1 MDWRKLFR
9 VRKQKP
15 SEDEGDVAVA
25 DTQPPHDE
33 AAEAAQRAV
42 DVARDQAQADQPKS
56 LAEVAQ
62 RAQAA
67 RKAEQ
72 TKVKE
77 EAAKKAEPSTDF
89 QRVRG
94 PETLKAFSR
103 FSDAIPYTAYDAAHG
118 LFYVEGDEA
127 GTVEGIGFCLEMRP
141 QLGASEEMADYMT
154 SLFLTSAPPG
164 TGITIQIFG
173 TPDLNEFFQ
182 IYEDITVKPEQY
194 RDPAK
199 RSQVALLNAIATKR
213 IEYMRKGSTKGIF
226 RDMNFRMRDFRAN
239 CSAVVPVP
247 KVRGKFQKV
256 DDFMESTDFE
266 SFMATVELM
275 RETYIS
281 TLKSY
286 HLYLKTWGPDDL
298 INWCSTILNMQKTLD
313 GDIPSLNYDDGREIR
328 QQVIAGDTKLKETE
342 FGIELDDGKAEPIQI
357 RGMSVR
363 SYPKAF
369 CLNQMSEL
377 LGSPQNPTLSYPCP
391 FLITTGVQILD
402 YDAEKNRTIMKS
414 ARATQSSSSQMA
426 RFQPDIQDR
435 KWDWDI
441 ALDAFNEGKG
451 TIKLF
456 HQILLFAKEDEI
468 AKAEQAARAI
478 WRSVGFDIT
487 VDRKMQKQALLSS
500 LPMMFGPLMQRD
512 LKTTQRLSTKTVFN
526 AANMMPTLGEH
537 TGVGMPVVSLFG
549 RRGQAMSI
557 DIFAN
562 PSGNY
567 NGIVVGASG
576 SGKSFFL
583 NELTQRVLA
592 TGGRVRIIDVG
603 RSYEKLCK
611 MLDGQFLEFTPDSR
625 VCLNP
630 FSMVTDLD
638 EDMQLL
644 KPMIGQMISPSEPMD
659 DYQLAQVEINIRQL
673 WAEHQQEMTLT
684 MLSERLKKACF
695 QGGSKEAF
703 GEEEEVDPEQCD
715 PRIRDLGVQLFPF
728 TTAGAYGRF
737 FDGKANVDFHSD
749 FVVLELEE
757 LKSMKDLQAVVMLL
771 IMYKIMQEM
780 YVGDRKQRTVIIIDE
795 AWDLMG
801 GGQSGKFIEAG
812 YRRARKYNGAFF
824 TGTQS
829 VGDYYATPTA
839 KAAFDNADWMFLLRQ
854 KSESLDQ
861 LATSG
866 RLSMDDFTK
875 SMLKSITTRHGVY
888 SEVFVRCGDMA
899 PTIGR
904 LFVDPF
910 SQLVG
915 SSKAEDFEAVRAYVA
930 KGKTTA
936 QAIEQVLLD
945 RGITA

>member
-1 MDWRKLFR
+1 MGFMDKFKFLRR
-9 VRKQKP
+9 RP
-15 SEDEGDVAVA
+15 ARDEEGDVAVESRPF
-25 DTQPPHDE
+25 DDEEQPTESAPLAAHDDQRE
-33 AAEAAQRAV
+33 A
-42 DVARDQAQADQPKS
+42 PKS
-56 LAEVAQ
+56 LAEVAERAR
-62 RAQAA
+62 RAQSEAESES
-67 RKAEQ
+67 KAE
-72 TKVKE
+72 K
-77 EAAKKAEPSTDF
+77 AKKVAQSDDF
-89 QRVRG
+89 SKVRG
-94 PETLKAFSR
+94 PVPLKAFSR
-103 FSDAIPYTAYDAAHG
+103 FSEALPYTAYDDKHQ
-118 LFYVEGDEA
+118 LFYVEADEP

-141 QLGASEEMADYMT
+141 QLGASEEMADYLT

-173 TPDLNEFFQ
+173 TPDLKEFFQ
-182 IYEDITVKPEQY
+182 IYEDITVKPEDY
-194 RDPAK
+194 RDPTK
-199 RSQVALLNAIATKR
+199 RNQVALLNAIANKR
-213 IEYMRKGSTKGIF
+213 IEYMKKGSTKGIF

-247 KVRGKFQKV
+247 KIRGKFQKV
-256 DDFMESTDFE
+256 DEFMASDDFE

-286 HLYLKTWGPDDL
+286 HLYMKTWGPDDL
-298 INWCSTILNMQKTLD
+298 INWCSTILNMQKTLNGEMPTLTYD
-313 GDIPSLNYDDGREIR
+313 GGKELR
-328 QQVIAGDTKLKETE
+328 QYMVAGDTGLKESE
-342 FGIELDDGKAEPIQI
+342 FSIELNDGRAEPIHI

-377 LGSPQNPTLSYPCP
+377 LGSPHNPTLSYPCP

-402 YDAEKNRTIMKS
+402 YDTEKNRTIMKS
-414 ARATQSSSSQMA
+414 ARATQSSTSQMA
-426 RFQPDIQDR
+426 RFQPDMQDR

-512 LKTTQRLSTKTVFN
+512 LKTTQRVSTKTVFN

-537 TGVGMPVVSLFG
+537 TGVGLPVVSLFG

-557 DIFAN
+557 DVFSN

-644 KPMIGQMISPSEPMD
+644 KPMIGQMISPSEPLD

-673 WAEHQQEMTLT
+673 WAEHQQDMTLT
-684 MLSERLKKACF
+684 MLSERLKKACY

-703 GEEEEVDPEQCD
+703 GEEGEEVDPEQCD

-737 FDGKANVDFHSD
+737 FDGRANVDFHSD

-780 YVGDRKQRTVIIIDE
+780 YVGDRKQRTVVIIDE

-839 KAAFDNADWMFLLRQ
+839 QAAFDNADWMFLLRQ

-861 LATSG
+861 LAKSG
-866 RLSMDDFTK
+866 RLSMDENTSK
-875 SMLKSITTRHGVY
+875 MLKSITTRHGVY

-915 SSKAEDFEAVRAYVA
+915 SSRAEDFEAVRAYVA
-930 KGKTTA
+930 QGKTTA
-936 QAIEQVLLD
+936 QAIEQVLAD